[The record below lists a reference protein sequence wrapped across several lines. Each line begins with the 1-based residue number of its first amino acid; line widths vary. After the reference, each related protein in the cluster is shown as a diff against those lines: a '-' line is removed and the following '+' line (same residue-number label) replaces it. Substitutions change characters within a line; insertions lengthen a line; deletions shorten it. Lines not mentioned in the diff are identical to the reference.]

1 MNINFRRNREELD
14 TTLSPQSFLH
24 FYFPIFIII
33 SYSCMVVLATPLY
46 PGSKLLFLLLN
57 SLVGAYFI
65 QGFNKKSLFFDMFLC
80 VFVFLGFGFKLCGTH
95 LFQELPFPGLASA
108 GYIPNPQYYN
118 LVNEA
123 GENYFDKGLLVS
135 IVALLGLIIFTKIR
149 TYFFSI
155 TYDCENNNYSP
166 ALNNFYTKNRQTIL
180 LLFSV
185 FVFLVISFN
194 IYFGVVQRGLS
205 PTVEILGVRPIFTWL
220 LIFGM
225 ASIAAVIAHL
235 EIIIKRG
242 FSITVFLI
250 ALLESFLSSVSIL
263 SRGMIF
269 NISSILIG
277 AFRITNFLRLRLF
290 FGFVVLVAAF
300 FVLSIFTVTGVR
312 EDLHDRQN
320 INTSQAPT
328 SPIRSLASKHTY
340 KYLGISELVIERWV
354 GIEEAIAISNS
365 PKIGWNFLSDALKN
379 KGGDKAS
386 FFDREITGRYARVD
400 RKALNF
406 TSIPGFIG
414 FAFYSGSM
422 LLVFLVSGFVVF
434 LGSMAEW
441 FIFKIS
447 KCNYILAALIAQV
460 VAYRLIHFGINP
472 TGTFLFFGA
481 VIINGALIYI
491 LLNIPYDR
499 IGNHR

>member
-1 MNINFRRNREELD
+1 
-14 TTLSPQSFLH
+14 
-24 FYFPIFIII
+24 
-33 SYSCMVVLATPLY
+33 MVILAAPLY

-57 SLVGAYFI
+57 GLVGVYFI
-65 QGFNKKSLFFDMFLC
+65 QGFNKKSLFFDIFLC

-95 LFQELPFPGLASA
+95 LFHELPFPGLTSVR
-108 GYIPNPQYYN
+108 YVPNPQYYN

-123 GENYFDKGLLVS
+123 SGNYFDRGLLVS

-155 TYDCENNNYSP
+155 TYDCENNNYSL

-194 IYFGVVQRGLS
+194 MYFGVVQRGLS
-205 PTVEILGVRPIFTWL
+205 SRTEILGVRPIFTWL
-220 LIFGM
+220 LMFGM

-290 FGFVVLVAAF
+290 FGFVVLAAAF
-300 FVLSIFTVTGVR
+300 FVLSIFTVTSVR
-312 EDLHDRQN
+312 EDLHDQRN
-320 INTSQAPT
+320 INISQAPT
-328 SPIRSLASKHTY
+328 NPIHSLASKHTY
-340 KYLGISELVIERWV
+340 KLDILELVVQRWV

-365 PKIGWNFLSDALKN
+365 PKISWNFLVGALKN
-379 KGGDKAS
+379 KRGDKAS
-386 FFDREITGRYARVD
+386 FFDREITGRYTKVD
-400 RKALNF
+400 RKVLNF
-406 TSIPGFIG
+406 TSIPGFVG

-422 LLVFLVSGFVVF
+422 LLVFLVSGFVVL
-434 LGSMAEW
+434 LGSIAEW

-460 VAYRLIHFGINP
+460 VAYRLIHFGIDP
-472 TGTFLFFGA
+472 AGTFLFFGA